1 MDRQEF
7 EELFSRLTSEQ
18 QEALII
24 KYEEL
29 LIIKY
34 EELLNAHNPQKHRL
48 AISA

>member
-24 KYEEL
+24 Q
-29 LIIKY
+29 Y
-34 EELLNAHNPQKHRL
+34 EELLNAHNPQKLRL
-48 AISA
+48 AMSA